1 MRRGKVLRLAHDFT
15 GHQGVRRTKELL
27 NNRFTWPG
35 MGVDVTEFVHSCDVC
50 LRLNKAG
57 NRKAHM
63 AERPVISEPFESVA
77 VDLVGPLPKA
87 KGGVKYVLTFVCLA
101 TRWPEAVPLRT
112 ESSSEVADGLISVIT
127 RTSIPLKILSDRGS
141 VFMGKAVKR
150 LCEILGIST
159 IHTSPYRPQGNG
171 VIERLH
177 ATLKPMLAKARDDV
191 STDGVVRHSP
201 AHQ

>member
-1 MRRGKVLRLAHDFT
+1 MGP
-15 GHQGVRRTKELL
+15 QGVRRTKELH

-57 NRKAHM
+57 NRQAHM

-112 ESSSEVADGLISVIT
+112 ESTSEVADGLISVIT
-127 RTSIPLKILSDRGS
+127 RTNIPLKMLSDRGS
-141 VFMGKAVKR
+141 VFMTKVVKR
-150 LCEILGIST
+150 LCEILGISK
-159 IHTSPYRPQGNG
+159 GNG

-177 ATLKPMLAKARDDV
+177 ATLKPMLAKARDEGIDWAMFLPMALFAIRQLINRD
-191 STDGVVRHSP
+191 TGFSP
-201 AHQ
+201 HELSLAER

>member
-1 MRRGKVLRLAHDFT
+1 M
-15 GHQGVRRTKELL
+15 
-27 NNRFTWPG
+27 
-35 MGVDVTEFVHSCDVC
+35 
-50 LRLNKAG
+50 
-57 NRKAHM
+57 
-63 AERPVISEPFESVA
+63 
-77 VDLVGPLPKA
+77 
-87 KGGVKYVLTFVCLA
+87 
-101 TRWPEAVPLRT
+101 RT

-177 ATLKPMLAKARDDV
+177 ATLKPMLAKARDEGIDWAMFLPMALFAIRQLINRD
-191 STDGVVRHSP
+191 TGFSP
-201 AHQ
+201 HELSLAER